1 MVVSRARAWPEREGS
16 SFAYAALLIL
26 SAVDAAGYSV
36 IAPVTTAIAA
46 STGAGPATIGFLV
59 ASFPLGIMLGF
70 VLASPW
76 VERGRTGA
84 VLEWSLVLI
93 GIGTLGFLLGS
104 SLGTYFVARLVMGI
118 GSGGLWIG
126 ITFTTLERWP
136 GQEYR
141 CMSRIFAAYSV
152 GGLIGPVLGSLGG
165 IRPPFAA
172 YLVVVGVCGVLAVA
186 MPRDRR
192 SIRFTADRSP
202 LRRPGFW
209 VASSG
214 VLFAYLSLGLIEGVV
229 PLHLA
234 SAMSQGRIGVLLAG
248 MSVFVAVASVLAARV
263 RPAIALTLAIS
274 AIVLGIGLVGTS
286 DQILPWML
294 GLAAAGLGVG
304 AATTGS
310 AGVLLEAVPTGRI
323 VTAMM
328 VWSQIGIVG
337 YLLGPISGGIAAEA
351 IGYQALGA
359 IVFVAAL
366 PVVGMLLM
374 PRRRT

>member
-84 VLEWSLVLI
+84 VLEWSLLFI

-136 GQEYR
+136 GQEYH

-263 RPAIALTLAIS
+263 RPATALTLAIS

-294 GLAAAGLGVG
+294 GLAAAGLGIG